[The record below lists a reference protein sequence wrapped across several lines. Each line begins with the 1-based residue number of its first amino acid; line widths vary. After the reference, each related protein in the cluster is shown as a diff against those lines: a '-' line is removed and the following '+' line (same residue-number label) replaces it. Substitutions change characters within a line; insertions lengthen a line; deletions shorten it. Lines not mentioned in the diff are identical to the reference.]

1 MKDEDEQVEE
11 LDGSGTVS
19 TIVGSSTEETG
30 FVNVMKILEEERYC
44 MERRLD
50 LITKVGAYQAN
61 KWALVV
67 ELVLWAFS

>member
-11 LDGSGTVS
+11 LDGSGNVS

-30 FVNVMKILEEERYC
+30 FANVMKILEEERYC

-50 LITKVGAYQAN
+50 LVIKVGAY
-61 KWALVV
+61 
-67 ELVLWAFS
+67 

>member
-1 MKDEDEQVEE
+1 MEDEDEPVDE

-19 TIVGSSTEETG
+19 TIVGSGTEETG

-50 LITKVGAYQAN
+50 LLAKVGF
-61 KWALVV
+61 KH
-67 ELVLWAFS
+67 EKRDF

>member
-50 LITKVGAYQAN
+50 LITKVGAYQVN

-67 ELVLWAFS
+67 ELVLGALS